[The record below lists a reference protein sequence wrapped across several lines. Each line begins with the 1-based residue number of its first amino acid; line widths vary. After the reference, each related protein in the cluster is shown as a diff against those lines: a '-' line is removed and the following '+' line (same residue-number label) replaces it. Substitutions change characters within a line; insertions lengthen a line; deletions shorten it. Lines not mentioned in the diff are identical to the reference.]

1 MIISDARYHRRLS
14 GRTPA
19 WAIGA
24 ADLPAAAALAAIE
37 TAARLGRRPALLVSS
52 GDAVSY
58 LAEWPGSVRRL
69 PGPRARSAIRRQLDR
84 RQLDRR
90 QRPAEQR
97 GAECLSVHL
106 ASGPGLAFPS
116 ARDTGR
122 PAGVQLVAG
131 LAGDMLTVAVS
142 CPADDLWCRARDA
155 VAETFAEL
163 LAASLDDPL
172 LPIAL
177 AASVGQVSRERLL
190 RLAGRAVSYGP
201 FVPIPAVI
209 ERQADRLPNRPA
221 IIFGAETLSYARLDQ
236 LANGLARLLARRGA
250 TAGQLVPVLIE
261 NSMELPVA
269 CLALMKLG
277 APYVPLDP
285 AWPADRI
292 RAALDLLA
300 PELLLH
306 RPGAS
311 VPARYRELACAID
324 ISQLPPVIGRPDTA
338 LDPGDLLYG
347 IYTSGSTGAPKCA
360 LNTHGGLANRLGFMS
375 RYFAATGG
383 EVVLQNS
390 RHTFDSAFWQMFW
403 PLTTGGRCV
412 IPAPGAFLNLTHTI
426 DAIAAHSVTVTDF
439 LPSIFNVLVS
449 LADSDPEAAAKL
461 SSLRHVIV
469 GGEEINPPMAHRLRE
484 LLPGVRVTNGYGP
497 AETAIGMTF
506 HRVTPADG
514 DAIPL
519 GRPIDNCYA
528 LVLDSS
534 QNLLAPGASGEIAIG
549 GACVGAGYHREPQ
562 RTAHA
567 FPANPVR
574 EIPGDQLYLT
584 GDIGYFDERGR
595 LCLTGRKDAQVKISG
610 VRIEL
615 GGIEVAAQNCPGV
628 RHATVLAGRL
638 GSRKVLALFVAGDP
652 GLNEAALRRRLGRKL
667 PRPSVPRYVLVLS
680 EMPLTDH
687 GKVDRQALRA
697 LLDRKL
703 ARDTGTLPA
712 DWARAG

>member
-1 MIISDARYHRRLS
+1 
-14 GRTPA
+14 
-19 WAIGA
+19 
-24 ADLPAAAALAAIE
+24 
-37 TAARLGRRPALLVSS
+37 
-52 GDAVSY
+52 
-58 LAEWPGSVRRL
+58 
-69 PGPRARSAIRRQLDR
+69 
-84 RQLDRR
+84 
-90 QRPAEQR
+90 
-97 GAECLSVHL
+97 
-106 ASGPGLAFPS
+106 
-116 ARDTGR
+116 
-122 PAGVQLVAG
+122 
-131 LAGDMLTVAVS
+131 
-142 CPADDLWCRARDA
+142 
-155 VAETFAEL
+155 
-163 LAASLDDPL
+163 
-172 LPIAL
+172 
-177 AASVGQVSRERLL
+177 
-190 RLAGRAVSYGP
+190 
-201 FVPIPAVI
+201 
-209 ERQADRLPNRPA
+209 
-221 IIFGAETLSYARLDQ
+221 
-236 LANGLARLLARRGA
+236 
-250 TAGQLVPVLIE
+250 
-261 NSMELPVA
+261 
-269 CLALMKLG
+269 
-277 APYVPLDP
+277 
-285 AWPADRI
+285 
-292 RAALDLLA
+292 
-300 PELLLH
+300 
-306 RPGAS
+306 
-311 VPARYRELACAID
+311 
-324 ISQLPPVIGRPDTA
+324 
-338 LDPGDLLYG
+338 
-347 IYTSGSTGAPKCA
+347 
-360 LNTHGGLANRLGFMS
+360 MS
-375 RYFAATGG
+375 RYFAATGD

-412 IPAPGAFLNLTHTI
+412 IPAPGAFLDLAHTI
-426 DAIAAHSVTVTDF
+426 GAIATHSVTVTDF
-439 LPSIFNVLVS
+439 VPSIFNVLVS
-449 LADSDPEAAAKL
+449 LAGADQEAAAKL

-469 GGEEINPPMAHRLRE
+469 GGEDINPPMAHRLRE

-497 AETAIGMTF
+497 AETSIGMAF
-506 HRVTPADG
+506 HRVTATDG

-562 RTAHA
+562 RTDHA
-567 FPANPVR
+567 FIASPVR
-574 EIPGDQLYLT
+574 EIPGGRLYLT

-703 ARDTGTLPA
+703 ARDTGAIPA

>member
-1 MIISDARYHRRLS
+1 VTIGGARYQRRLS

-19 WAIGA
+19 WAIGR
-24 ADLPAAAALAAIE
+24 ADLPAAAALAALE
-37 TAARLGRRPALLVSS
+37 TAARLGRKPALLIDS
-52 GDAVSY
+52 GDRVSY

-84 RQLDRR
+84 RQ
-90 QRPAEQR
+90 RPAEQR
-97 GAECLSVHL
+97 GTECLSVYLGSGADL
-106 ASGPGLAFPS
+106 ASRPAED
-116 ARDTGR
+116 AGR
-122 PAGVQLVAG
+122 PPGVQLTAG
-131 LAGDMLTVAVS
+131 LAGDMLTVTAS
-142 CPADDLWCRARDA
+142 CPADDLWWRARDA

-172 LPIAL
+172 RPIAL
-177 AASVGQVSRERLL
+177 AAGVGPVSRERLL
-190 RLAGRAVSYGP
+190 RLAGRAVGYGP
-201 FVPIPAVI
+201 FVPVPAVI
-209 ERQADRLPNRPA
+209 ERQADRFPNRPA
-221 IIFGAETLSYARLDQ
+221 VIFGAETLSYARLDQ

-261 NSMELPVA
+261 NSLELPVA

-285 AWPADRI
+285 AWPADRL

-306 RPGAS
+306 RPGTA

-324 ISQLPPVIGRPDTA
+324 TSQLPPVIGRPDAA
-338 LDPGDLLYG
+338 LGPGDLIYG

-403 PLTTGGRCV
+403 PLTTGGCCV
-412 IPAPGAFLNLTHTI
+412 IPAPGAFLDLAHTI

-439 LPSIFNVLVS
+439 VPSIFNVLVS
-449 LADSDPEAAAKL
+449 LADADPAAAAKL

-484 LLPGVRVTNGYGP
+484 LLPGVRITNGYGP
-497 AETAIGMTF
+497 AETAIGMAF
-506 HRVTPADG
+506 HRVTPDDG

-528 LVLDSS
+528 VVLDSS

-562 RTAHA
+562 RTSHV
-567 FPANPVR
+567 FIANPLR
-574 EIPGDQLYLT
+574 EIPGDRLYLT

-595 LCLTGRKDAQVKISG
+595 LRLTGRKDAQVKISG

-615 GGIEVAAQNCPGV
+615 GRIEVAAQNCPGV

-652 GLNEAALRRRLGRKL
+652 GLSEAALRRRLLRKL
-667 PRPSVPRYVLVLS
+667 PRPSVPRYVLVLP

-703 ARDTGTLPA
+703 ARDTGAIPA